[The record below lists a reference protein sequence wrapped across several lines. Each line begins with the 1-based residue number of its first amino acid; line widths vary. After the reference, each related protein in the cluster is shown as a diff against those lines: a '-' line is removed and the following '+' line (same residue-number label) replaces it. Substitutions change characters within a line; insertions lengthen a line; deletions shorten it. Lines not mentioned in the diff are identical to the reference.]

1 MSTNTNKKIEIL
13 KAKLRDNL
21 FVTATYA
28 ETVGNDLNNVTI
40 ECSAPAHDDLRRA
53 FRQLTP
59 HLALIAEQINLD
71 NKSGRQVST
80 ADDANAREA
89 LMDPDRLFTM
99 SDENWAILVDMECT
113 GFSIGGSGDNEGVTL
128 IGKRELST
136 NKTLNL
142 TAPFTKWDDSM
153 PYRHSSDLAELIE
166 TCKAEV
172 YSYLFEGKHQPDA
185 QMSFAFPED
194 TDQQQDKPDEIPNA
208 AVAFEKPKLGRK
220 PKSEGTTDT
229 EGNDF

>member
-40 ECSAPAHDDLRRA
+40 ECSAPAHDDLRKA

-80 ADDANAREA
+80 ADDANSREA

-153 PYRHSSDLAELIE
+153 PYRHSSDLSELIE

-185 QMSFAFPED
+185 QMSFEFPEEQTDAEQSED
-194 TDQQQDKPDEIPNA
+194 TPPVA
-208 AVAFEKPKLGRK
+208 ADTSKKRGRK
-220 PKSEGTTDT
+220 KKDEVPPTAE
-229 EGNDF
+229 DF